1 MLVCM
6 VTRSDAYLFKI
17 RQTKPVCLGNA
28 QGSCGQCRVSGQGC
42 LECGH
47 LGPARSGERV
57 KVSEAVALMNVPI
70 IQESVVKFER
80 EYHDTFQ
87 ISSVGPMNT
96 FDISIGWVITVH
108 LKNTRVQRYA
118 KLDIWKSQAIVRSEY
133 YQEYGV
139 ARGTCDVIIV
149 GISEDMLDSL
159 EGIRKVNQ
167 DA

>member
-1 MLVCM
+1 M
-6 VTRSDAYLFKI
+6 
-17 RQTKPVCLGNA
+17 
-28 QGSCGQCRVSGQGC
+28 
-42 LECGH
+42 
-47 LGPARSGERV
+47 GPARSGERV

-133 YQEYGV
+133 YQYVVES
-139 ARGTCDVIIV
+139 T
-149 GISEDMLDSL
+149 E
-159 EGIRKVNQ
+159 
-167 DA
+167 